1 MADIDTVAVLG
12 AGGIMGFPM
21 ARNLARAGLQVRAW
35 NRSREKAEPLSGD
48 GVTVV
53 DDPADAIDGA
63 DAIVTMLADAD
74 TVAGTVEGALG
85 RATDGAVWIQTSTVG
100 IDATAR
106 LRALADEHGVP
117 FVDAPVLGTKQ
128 PAENAQLVVL
138 ASGPEQVR
146 DRIQPVFDAI
156 GKKTLWVGEAGA
168 GSRLKLV
175 ANAWV
180 MSVVEATAE
189 TVALAEG
196 LDVDP
201 RQFLEAVAGGPLDLP
216 YLQLKAAAILERSFD
231 PAMKLTL
238 AAKDARLIAEA
249 AEQHGLDLPLVRT
262 IRNRFAEGAREHGD
276 KDMSATYLT
285 SAPDR
290 G

>member
-1 MADIDTVAVLG
+1 M
-12 AGGIMGFPM
+12 
-21 ARNLARAGLQVRAW
+21 
-35 NRSREKAEPLSGD
+35 
-48 GVTVV
+48 TVV